1 MLESI
6 RKHTASWVV
15 KGFLLLLVLS
25 FAVWGIGDIFRGG
38 REKTVATISDIKI
51 TSSQLNREFRREMNR
66 VQHIFENAL
75 TSEQAREMGLLDR
88 ALDRMIAETMFDLEA
103 YDLRLLASDS
113 LVAARIKE
121 NPAFRD
127 RFGEFD
133 RQIFY
138 QLLMNNG
145 YTEEQFTDLVRRGI
159 TRNRLTEAVTHGTI
173 VPERLGTILFKFLKE
188 ERISDVIRVPAS
200 KMKRVGRPNAE
211 TLTAYHEAHSRNYMS
226 PEYRGVTAI
235 VISPDDFLSEIEVSE
250 DELQEEYEARLGE
263 LSVPKRRE
271 IEQILLSDE
280 ESVTKAEAM
289 LAAGKSFEAVA
300 QEVGK
305 VEKDANLSLGSH
317 AREELIAELSEPA
330 FALKKG
336 EISKAIQSPFGWHI
350 LRVKEIAP
358 GLTPKLEDV
367 RAQIIDEIARGRAI
381 DSLYAISTELEDR
394 LAGGATLEEASGELN
409 LSILRFENVSD
420 DGKTPEKKMAEALPD
435 IENFLSVAFETED
448 GKESAMVET
457 KEGGFFILRIDTV
470 THSALRP
477 LDKIRK
483 QAIADWQAGER
494 TRKAEEMAVKI
505 VETAKQGKSL
515 KSLAANRGLR
525 VKSTGALTRDAEDSD
540 LGITAEL
547 VDKIFSV
554 KAGGV
559 VMAPSEDGY
568 VVAKVREIRAADI
581 SKDTESLESVRTRVL
596 QSMANDVLDQYTAAL
611 EKKYPVEIYRSA
623 IESAY

>member
-15 KGFLLLLVLS
+15 KGLLLLLVLS

-38 REKTVATISDIKI
+38 REKTVVTVSDIKI

-88 ALDRMIAETMFDLEA
+88 ALDRMIAEMMFDLEVH
-103 YDLRLLASDS
+103 DLRLLTSDS

-127 RFGEFD
+127 RFGDFD

-145 YTEEQFTDLVRRGI
+145 YSEEQFTDLVRRGI

-188 ERISDVIRVPAS
+188 ERISEVIRVPAS
-200 KMKRVGRPNAE
+200 KMKRVGKPNAE
-211 TLTAYHEAHSRNYMS
+211 TLTAYHEEHSRNYMS
-226 PEYRGVTAI
+226 PEYRGITAI
-235 VISPDDFLSEIEVSE
+235 VISPDDFLSEVEVSE
-250 DELQEEYEARLGE
+250 DELQEEYEAKLGE
-263 LSVPKRRE
+263 LSVPERRE

-280 ESVTKAEAM
+280 ESATKAEAM
-289 LAAGKSFEAVA
+289 LASGTTFEGVA

-305 VEKDANLSLGSH
+305 VEKGANLSLGSH

-330 FALKKG
+330 FALIKG

-358 GLTPKLEDV
+358 GSTPKLEDV
-367 RAQIIDEIARGRAI
+367 RAQITDEIARGRAI

-394 LAGGATLEEASGELN
+394 LAGGATLEEASRELN
-409 LSILRFENVSD
+409 LSILQFENVSG
-420 DGKTPEKKMAEALPD
+420 DGKTPKGKMADALPD
-435 IENFLSVAFETED
+435 IEDFLSVAFETEG
-448 GKESAMVET
+448 GKESTMVET
-457 KEGGFFILRIDTV
+457 KDGGFFILRIDSV
-470 THSALRP
+470 THSALLP
-477 LDKIRK
+477 LEKIRN
-483 QAIADWQAGER
+483 QVIADWKAGER
-494 TRKAEEMAVKI
+494 TRKAEKMAVKI

-515 KSLAANRGLR
+515 KSLAANRRLR
-525 VKSTGALTRDAEDSD
+525 VKATGALMRDAEDSD

-547 VDKIFSV
+547 VDKIF
-554 KAGGV
+554 AGKVGDV

-568 VVAKVREIRAADI
+568 AVAKVKEIRAADI
-581 SKDTESLESVRTRVL
+581 SKDTESVENVRTRVL

-611 EKKYPVEIYRSA
+611 EKKYPVEIYHSA

>member
-15 KGFLLLLVLS
+15 KGLLLLLVLS

-38 REKTVATISDIKI
+38 REKTVATVSDIKI

-88 ALDRMIAETMFDLEA
+88 ALDRMIAELMFDLEA
-103 YDLRLLASDS
+103 DDLRLLAGDS

-145 YTEEQFTDLVRRGI
+145 YTEEQFADLVRRGI

-188 ERISDVIRVPAS
+188 ERISDVIRVPTS
-200 KMKRVGRPNAE
+200 KMKRVGKPNAE
-211 TLTAYHEAHSRNYMS
+211 TLTAYHEEHSKNYMS

-250 DELQEEYEARLGE
+250 DELQEEYETRLGE
-263 LSVPKRRE
+263 LSVPERRE

-280 ESVTKAEAM
+280 KSATKAEAM
-289 LAAGKSFEAVA
+289 LASGSTFEGVA

-305 VEKDANLSLGSH
+305 VEKGANLSLGSH

-330 FALKKG
+330 FALMKG

-350 LRVKEIAP
+350 LRVKEIVP
-358 GLTPKLEDV
+358 GSTPKLEDV

-394 LAGGATLEEASGELN
+394 LAGGATLEEAAKELN
-409 LSILRFENVSD
+409 LSTLRFENVSG
-420 DGKTPEKKMAEALPD
+420 DGKTPEGKMADALPD
-435 IENFLSVAFETED
+435 IEDFLSVAFETED
-448 GKESAMVET
+448 GKESTMVET
-457 KEGGFFILRIDTV
+457 KEGGFFILRVDSV
-470 THSALRP
+470 THSALQP
-477 LDKIRK
+477 LEKIRK
-483 QAIADWQAGER
+483 QVIADWQAGER

-525 VKSTGALTRDAEDSD
+525 VKATGALTRDAEDGD

-547 VDKIFSV
+547 VDKIF
-554 KAGGV
+554 AGKVGDV

-568 VVAKVREIRAADI
+568 VVAKVKEIRAADI
-581 SKDTESLESVRTRVL
+581 SKDTESVENVRTRVL
-596 QSMANDVLDQYTAAL
+596 QSMANDILDQYTAAL
-611 EKKYPVEIYRSA
+611 EKKYPVKIYHSA